1 MYRYDLRGRKM
12 KIGIIGRGTVGSAVY
27 EGLEY
32 LGHTMSFFDPKY
44 EGSTLSD
51 VLDTEVVFI
60 SVPTDQVANGD
71 CDVSIVDNVV
81 NELAVNNYKG
91 LVSIKSTVIPG
102 TTDRLQRQYPTL
114 RMSMVPE
121 FLRAKHALS
130 DFVDNHDL
138 LVVGTYNR
146 EDADILVELHGSFPA
161 HTARVTPT
169 EAEVIKYFNNVHHAM
184 SVTFANIAYDVCGKL
199 GANYINVYKA
209 ITKRECFNPA
219 YLMANKNMR
228 GYGGH
233 CLPKDTSAWNNLIKN
248 LGLPYNMIQ
257 SVIDDNEKVSL
268 Q

>member
-1 MYRYDLRGRKM
+1 
-12 KIGIIGRGTVGSAVY
+12 VF
-27 EGLEY
+27 EGFEY
-32 LGHTMSFFDPKY
+32 LGHSMTFFDPKHA
-44 EGSTLSD
+44 GSTLAD
-51 VLDTEVVFI
+51 VLDTDVVFI
-60 SVPTDQVANGD
+60 SVPTDQAPNGD

-81 NELAVNNYKG
+81 NELAVNNYRG

-102 TTDRLQRQYPTL
+102 TTDRLQKQYPGL

-146 EDADILVELHGSFPA
+146 EDADIIVDLHGSFPA
-161 HTARVTPT
+161 HVARVTPT

-184 SVTFANIAYDVCGKL
+184 SVTFANIAYDVCEKL

-233 CLPKDTSAWNNLIKN
+233 CLPKDTSAWNNLIKK

-257 SVIDDNEKVSL
+257 SVIDDNEKV
-268 Q
+268 QQQ

>member
-1 MYRYDLRGRKM
+1 M

-32 LGHTMSFFDPKY
+32 LGHTMSFFDPRY
-44 EGSTLSD
+44 EGSKLEH
-51 VLDTEVVFI
+51 VLDTDVVFI
-60 SVPTDQVANGD
+60 SVPTNQAPNGD
-71 CDVSIVDNVV
+71 CDVGIVDRVV
-81 NELAVNNYKG
+81 GELNSADYEG

-102 TTDRLQRQYPTL
+102 TTDRLQNQYPGL

-138 LVVGTYNR
+138 LVVGAYTR
-146 EDADILVELHGSFPA
+146 EDADLVVELHGSFPA
-161 HTARVTPT
+161 AVARVTPT

-184 SVTFANIAYDVCGKL
+184 SVTFANITYDVCEKL

-209 ITKRECFNPA
+209 ITRRECFNPA

-248 LGLPYNMIQ
+248 LGLPYTMIE
-257 SVIDDNEKVSL
+257 SVITDNEKVKK
-268 Q
+268 